1 MRPEA
6 AGETALPAVTSGCAA
21 HKVLRSGVLVL
32 QCEALV
38 CHSESINTTNSRPS
52 VHPKKCWCLR
62 CISWLLL
69 QNSLQRLGVAT
80 KQTLGAIPVPAST
93 LPPLS
98 ISLSLLRSMDP
109 FYPSLSPQLSLAS
122 SHHSLSS
129 SCSPF
134 SSPASLP
141 NRSLPSLILPAAP
154 PTTKYSHLLCF
165 TYSVCP
171 PCISLQPAT
180 PPPPPTC
187 TRPSLWV

>member
-38 CHSESINTTNSRPS
+38 CHSESINTTSSRPS

-80 KQTLGAIPVPAST
+80 KQTLGAM
-93 LPPLS
+93 
-98 ISLSLLRSMDP
+98 ISVSLLPLYPHS
-109 FYPSLSPQLSLAS
+109 PSLAPSSDPCILFIPHYPHNSL
-122 SHHSLSS
+122 
-129 SCSPF
+129 
-134 SSPASLP
+134 LP
-141 NRSLPSLILPAAP
+141 LPITPSLRLAHLFHRLP
-154 PTTKYSHLLCF
+154 LCQI
-165 TYSVCP
+165 V
-171 PCISLQPAT
+171 
-180 PPPPPTC
+180 
-187 TRPSLWV
+187 PSLL